1 MKSKVPRTV
10 YIDVEIDKELGYVA
24 YNLKC
29 NKLEVMR
36 RLIEK
41 GLEDGI
47 LEVYDEE
54 EEEEEEKE

>member
-1 MKSKVPRTV
+1 MIGLYLMNDKVPRTV
-10 YIDVEIDKELGYVA
+10 YIDTETDDELGHVA

-41 GLEDGI
+41 GLEEGI
-47 LEVYDEE
+47 LEDYEDED
-54 EEEEEEKE
+54 